1 MSKRIAALPATIRR
15 QAYID
20 MWAALGIDATQ
31 VKEAWCGPNDMVIPV
46 FAVNEDGKHYQAEN
60 LNDEHE
66 VATHVVSIQVL
77 P

>member
-31 VKEAWCGPNDMVIPV
+31 VKEAWCGPNDMVITV
-46 FAVNEDGKHYQAEN
+46 FAVNEDGQHYRAEN
-60 LNDEHE
+60 LNGEKE
-66 VATHVVSIQVL
+66 IATHVVSIQVL